1 MTRSLAVA
9 HRLSPDRWRTLEP
22 LIDGAIATPPSER
35 EQFFQDACHG
45 DRALRAELES
55 MVEECLRADPALDHP
70 AIERFA
76 ALFDEH
82 PIDLTT
88 ESTVL
93 GGRFRLEREI
103 GRGGM
108 GSVYLAHDIKHAR
121 DVALKM
127 VRPELASIVSS
138 ERFLAEIQVTATLR
152 HPHILPLF
160 DSGEADGCIYFVMPY
175 IEGGTLRDRLMRDG
189 LLPKQDALRIASQVA
204 DGLAAA
210 HEHGVVHRDIKP
222 ENILLAADG
231 RHAYITDFGVALA
244 MSRAER
250 ESTGSWL
257 RVGTLA
263 YMSPEQLDG
272 SGGIDT
278 RTDIY
283 SLGCVLH
290 EMLVGKPP
298 DRRTSAQK
306 PESRF
311 RVIDRYRALSRP
323 WLGTPLDRLIARML
337 AVSPN
342 ERLQTVTELRHALAV
357 VGDERRAGRVR
368 RSVIGVAATASVLG
382 GLAVATRS
390 PVVRERIRALLAA
403 DVDPEL
409 TVVLPFRT
417 DSSGLSVLSG
427 DNTARLL
434 YDALGRWKDLKLGDP
449 MGAVEAGRLKG
460 APPASINEARGIA
473 RSLGAGRFV
482 WGDVSDQRGITRISA
497 QLYDDRTPTRPISH
511 VVYLSAEDG
520 ASTRIEELADSLVA
534 KLVESPAAS
543 SGTSGT
549 HTFAALKRYAEG
561 YAALRDWNTE
571 LAERDFRG
579 ALDLDPHFS
588 QAWLGLAQ
596 AMAWSGRHRN
606 AEWMEPS
613 AHALAD
619 STALSRRDRS
629 LARGLLALAQGRMPE
644 ACDIYRGLIARDTR
658 DFAAHYGL
666 GDCLSMDRVVIPD
679 PASPTGWRFRGSLH
693 TAIEEY
699 REALELI
706 PSYQEGSS
714 GQTFARLTNRI
725 LFTDP
730 GDYRRG
736 FALAPDTIWMGA
748 FPEIDGDT
756 LAFRPRP
763 RPSFMTQARPAT
775 HRDALARNREL
786 LRSLMA
792 RWVQTFPRSGT
803 AWAHYAVA
811 LESIGELDTLDQT
824 RRTPGALGAIAN
836 ARRLSGEDSLTVDR
850 YVMTHVRIL
859 LRLRRFDATAALA
872 DSQLAA
878 RRLPTAAEAFVL
890 APLAA
895 LTGRAR
901 LLARLLASA
910 AADSANEMFTDPLLG
925 ERPLPQ
931 PVVSAAAT
939 FTAYASLASPVDS
952 LNAVV
957 ERLEAA
963 IRRSV
968 GPRDRDAVRA
978 SVLLPA
984 IFQAQ
989 PALDVSLITGLR
1001 GNQAR
1006 LPLWHALARGDTATV
1021 VAAIAKEVARMQ
1033 SSETVPAPDAA
1044 LQGALLALAAR
1055 DTSHAI
1061 VILDRVAAA
1070 LPYFGNRLTV
1080 EILPAAALPRVLWLR
1095 AMLEQRTTSRTDA
1108 RAGWSSA
1115 RALWRNADPELRSAA
1130 DSVAQPQRLRSTGE
1144 RK

>member
-1 MTRSLAVA
+1 MTKAFAVA

-22 LIDGAIATPPSER
+22 LIDGAIATPPEER
-35 EQFFQDACHG
+35 ERFFDDACHG

-76 ALFDEH
+76 ALFDER
-82 PIDLTT
+82 PIDIAT

-108 GSVYLAHDIKHAR
+108 GSVYLAHDLKHGR
-121 DVALKM
+121 EVALKM
-127 VRPELASIVSS
+127 VRPELASIVSG

-189 LLPKQDALRIASQVA
+189 TLPRAEALRIASQVA

-210 HEHGVVHRDIKP
+210 HHHGIVHRDIKP

-244 MSRAER
+244 LSHAER
-250 ESTGSWL
+250 EPTGSWL

-272 SGGIDT
+272 SGGIDI

-298 DRRTSAQK
+298 ARRSSPQHDRRK
-306 PESRF
+306 F
-311 RVIDRYRALSRP
+311 RVVDRYRVEYRRWFGGAL
-323 WLGTPLDRLIARML
+323 DKLIDRML
-337 AVSPN
+337 AESPDD
-342 ERLQTVTELRHALAV
+342 RLQTVTELRHALAV
-357 VGDERRAGRVR
+357 VADDRRAARVKR
-368 RSVIGVAATASVLG
+368 RAIGVAATVLVAS
-382 GLAVATRS
+382 GLTIAGRS
-390 PVVRERIRALLAA
+390 SAMRERIRALLAA
-403 DVDPEL
+403 DVDPDL

-460 APPASINEARGIA
+460 APPVSVNEAREVA

-482 WGDVSDQRGITRISA
+482 WGDVSDQRGVTRISA

-520 ASTRIEELADSLVA
+520 ASRRIEELADSLVA

-549 HTFAALKRYAEG
+549 RTFAALKRYAEG

-579 ALDLDPHFS
+579 ALDLDPHFA

-596 AMAWSGRHRN
+596 AMAWSGTHRS
-606 AEWMEPS
+606 AEWLESS
-613 AHALAD
+613 ANALVD
-619 STALSRRDRS
+619 STALSRRDRA
-629 LARGLLALAQGRMPE
+629 LARGLLALAQGRMAE
-644 ACDIYRGLIARDTR
+644 ACDIYRGLIARNTR
-658 DFAAHYGL
+658 DFAAHFGL
-666 GDCLSMDRVVIPD
+666 GDCLSTDRVVVPD

-699 REALELI
+699 RAALELI

-756 LAFRPRP
+756 LAFHPRP
-763 RPSFMTQARPAT
+763 RPSFMTEARPAT
-775 HRDALARNREL
+775 QRDALARNREL
-786 LRSLMA
+786 LRSLMT
-792 RWVQTFPRSGT
+792 RWVRTFPRSGT

-824 RRTPGALGAIAN
+824 RRAPGALGAIAN
-836 ARRLSGEDSLTVDR
+836 ARRLTGEDSLTVDR
-850 YVMTHVRIL
+850 YVMMQVRIL
-859 LRLRRFDATAALA
+859 LRLRRFDAAAA
-872 DSQLAA
+872 AVDSLLAA
-878 RRLPTAAEAFVL
+878 RRLPTAAEANVL

-931 PVVSAAAT
+931 PVVTAAAM
-939 FTAYASLASPVDS
+939 FTAYAALASPADS
-952 LNAVV
+952 LSALV
-957 ERLEAA
+957 ERLDSA

-968 GPRDRDAVRA
+968 GPTDRDAVRA
-978 SVLLPA
+978 SALLPA
-984 IFQAQ
+984 VFQAQ
-989 PALDVSLITGLR
+989 PTLGASLITGLR
-1001 GNQAR
+1001 GTNAR
-1006 LPLWHALARGDTATV
+1006 LASWHALTRGDTAAVRAT
-1021 VAAIAKEVARMQ
+1021 IARDVARMR

-1055 DTSHAI
+1055 DTAHAI
-1061 VILDRVAAA
+1061 AILDRVAAA
-1070 LPYFGNRLTV
+1070 LPELGNRLTV

-1095 AMLEQRTTSRTDA
+1095 AMLEQRTTSQTNA
-1108 RAGWSSA
+1108 RAEWA
-1115 RALWRNADPELRSAA
+1115 ATRALWLHADPELRSAA
-1130 DSVAQPQRLRSTGE
+1130 DSVSQSQGSRSTSG